1 MIMGIRAVDSVFSVC
16 ACVSDTSLC
25 GLSTHKIRD
34 SREGDDRGGADQV
47 YGQRENRLSMAFSIL
62 CMVLTVL
69 YAGFAALTFFY
80 SNGVMDEYTLDEREE
95 AMMLSTR
102 NKTVVNFNVGYDGY
116 IGDRFDVGRPAGFVS
131 PTAPEATLA

>member
-1 MIMGIRAVDSVFSVC
+1 MYL
-16 ACVSDTSLC
+16 TPLC
-25 GLSTHKIRD
+25 ILFLTQIRD
-34 SREGDDRGGADQV
+34 SREGDDRGGADQI
-47 YGQRENRLSMAFSIL
+47 YGQRENRLSVAFSIL

-80 SNGVMDEYTLDEREE
+80 SGGVMDEYTMDEREE

-116 IGDRFDVGRPAGFVS
+116 IGDRFDVGRQPGFVP